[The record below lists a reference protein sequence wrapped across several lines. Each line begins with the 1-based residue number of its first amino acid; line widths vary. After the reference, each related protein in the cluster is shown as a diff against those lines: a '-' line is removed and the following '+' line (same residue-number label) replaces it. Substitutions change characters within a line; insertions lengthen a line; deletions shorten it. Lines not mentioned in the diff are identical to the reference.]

1 MRMATICFSLYILN
15 SHRYLLRTLDYTL
28 AKQASELLAI
38 ATTITTRYD
47 TVINEP
53 QKAGINIFDEIRAA
67 TFSLSHSFHCYIAAA
82 MYIHWRLLEVFV
94 FVFPICFFA
103 THIEWW
109 GSRVERSTLAMMND
123 KREIKER
130 WVKNQVEK
138 IRIRQRDCDKFNDAP
153 ITQTLEHYLTSLNSF
168 SLSLTTYY
176 TYTYPFWYKHCLSFF
191 FFEIS
196 FYN

>member
-1 MRMATICFSLYILN
+1 
-15 SHRYLLRTLDYTL
+15 
-28 AKQASELLAI
+28 
-38 ATTITTRYD
+38 
-47 TVINEP
+47 
-53 QKAGINIFDEIRAA
+53 
-67 TFSLSHSFHCYIAAA
+67 

-168 SLSLTTYY
+168 SLSVTTYY

-191 FFEIS
+191 FWNIS
-196 FYN
+196 LQLEYSLRFWVSSTCWQGLAIWMTGIRDEPRGLLSNLPSVTIDTVRELKETEAHLDG